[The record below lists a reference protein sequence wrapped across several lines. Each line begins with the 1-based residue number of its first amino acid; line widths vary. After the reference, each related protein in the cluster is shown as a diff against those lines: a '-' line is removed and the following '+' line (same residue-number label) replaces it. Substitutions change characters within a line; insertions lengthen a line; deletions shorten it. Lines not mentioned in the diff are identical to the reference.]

1 MLQQRISCD
10 CGTKGDER
18 MRERDAAIYLQVSV
32 FTLRNW
38 RHLGQGPCYAK
49 LGKPVVYLK
58 SDLDLYIS
66 QNRVDPSSKE

>member
-1 MLQQRISCD
+1 MAKHEVLRGCSTECD
-10 CGTKGDER
+10 TR
-18 MRERDAAIYLQVSV
+18 MREKEAAEYLKVSV

-38 RHLGQGPCYAK
+38 RHQHTGPCYSK

-58 SDLDLYIS
+58 SDLNLYIS